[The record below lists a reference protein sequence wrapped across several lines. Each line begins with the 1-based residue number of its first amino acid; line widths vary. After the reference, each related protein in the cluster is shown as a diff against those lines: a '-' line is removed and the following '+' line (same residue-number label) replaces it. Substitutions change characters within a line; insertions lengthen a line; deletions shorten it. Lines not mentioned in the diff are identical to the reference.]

1 MSVFDLTDK
10 VAIVTGGGTGIGRGI
25 ALEFAKAGAHV
36 IVASRRP
43 DVLEKVAAEIEKMG
57 RRSLVV
63 QTDVIQAEQVD
74 NLVKQTLDKF
84 GTIDILVNNAGGA
97 AAWPLE
103 KMSPRGWDIILAIN
117 LKGTFL
123 CSQAVGKVMV
133 EQKKGKIINISSV
146 AGLRASAGS
155 AHYGAAKAGVISLT
169 KSLAALWAEYN
180 VYVNCIA
187 PGLIDTEA
195 VRPALGLEDP
205 ERMQEQAKAIPL
217 RRLGQPEDIAYA
229 AVFLASP
236 ASNFITGQTIVVD
249 GGSEVSHRSSF

>member
-25 ALEFAKAGAHV
+25 AMEFAKAGAHV

-84 GTIDILVNNAGGA
+84 GMIDILVNNAGGA

-103 KMSPRGWDIILAIN
+103 KMSPRGWDTILAIN

-146 AGLRASAGS
+146 AGLRASPWS

-180 VYVNCIA
+180 ISVNCIA

-195 VRPALGLEDP
+195 VRPALDLQTP
-205 ERMQEQAKAIPL
+205 EKMQEQIKAIPL
-217 RRLGQPEDIAYA
+217 RRLGRPEDIAYT

-236 ASNFITGQTIVVD
+236 ASSFITGQTIVVD